1 MEKIISF
8 FLFFFLLHNLYSQK
22 DPNIYDFFGGKLSSK
37 KPIFYRLV
45 FQINNNKISGYSY
58 TDEHG
63 PKETK
68 SVIQGNYNAKNHI
81 IIFRESQKLTT
92 KRNDFFNEKCYLN
105 GILKLELN
113 QNEPKIKGVFTEQ
126 TNTGKICN
134 KGEIRL
140 LSPDKY
146 NFPKDTNT
154 NANTNKANVSVTK
167 TKKKEKVILPTFNPD
182 KKTTLKTDDELTI
195 FWSSDNL
202 ELLIWDDEKEDQ
214 DRISITLNN
223 DEILSNYT
231 LKNKEKKITI
241 PLKQKTN
248 TLKITANN
256 TGLIGGN
263 TARIDFIDNKIIHK
277 IISQLEVKKSVI
289 INLIKTN

>member
-1 MEKIISF
+1 MKKIIPF
-8 FLFFFLLHNLYSQK
+8 ILFFFLLHNLYSQK
-22 DPNIYDFFGGKLSSK
+22 DPNIYDFFGGKLSDK
-37 KPIFYRLV
+37 KPVFYRLV

-68 SVIQGNYNAKNHI
+68 SIIQGSYNAKNHI
-81 IIFRESQKLTT
+81 LIFRESQKLTT
-92 KRNDFFNEKCYLN
+92 RRNGFYSEKCYLN

-113 QNEPKIKGVFTEQ
+113 QTISKIEGTFTEK
-126 TNTGKICN
+126 TNTGKMCN

-140 LSPDKY
+140 ISPDKY
-146 NFPKDTNT
+146 NYPKNT
-154 NANTNKANVSVTK
+154 NLAVTK
-167 TKKKEKVILPTFNPD
+167 QKKKEKVILPTFNPD

-214 DRISITLNN
+214 DRISITLNDN
-223 DEILSNYT
+223 EILSNYT

-241 PLKQKTN
+241 PLKQKIN